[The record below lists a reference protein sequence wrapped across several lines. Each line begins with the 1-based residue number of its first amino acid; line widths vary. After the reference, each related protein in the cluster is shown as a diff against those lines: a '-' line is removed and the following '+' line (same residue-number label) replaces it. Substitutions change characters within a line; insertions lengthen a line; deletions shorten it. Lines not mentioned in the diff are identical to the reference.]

1 MRIIYSEYL
10 KYCLGGIAA
19 ALSFPPFFIFPCFFL
34 SLGWFFWK
42 IYEEKS
48 SKVLLK
54 TLCYW
59 FAFFVVN
66 LYWLVIPLT
75 FDIYK
80 YWFLIPVAAV
90 GAPIFLAS
98 YFCIPVYFMKKYG
111 VTLFRSAVIFIL
123 CNFFMTYFFGKW
135 FPGFPWLLP
144 GYIWNFCI
152 ATMQSLSLW
161 GIYGQSFITWVVG
174 TLLGIALLK
183 YKHKQ
188 KYYIPLG
195 CAISI
200 FIVLLIF
207 GIWRLSNYPTT
218 YTNYSARIVKVS
230 INQNQ
235 KKKQRY
241 QQLKTYLNYCNHVNG
256 NFIVNPKKYDEQ
268 GHLDFIIWPE
278 ASVPYLFRDNFYEL
292 KKELSS
298 KLFENEYLIAGAV
311 RQDELNNK
319 IYNSVIVMD
328 AFQEVI
334 GKYDKQHLV
343 PFGEYIPGRKYIPET
358 FQAVANTIGD
368 FDVGTTSKIINLKGL
383 KAVICI
389 CYEAVFP
396 NEIIPPCEDGDVI
409 INITND
415 SWFGYSSALSQHLQI
430 VRARAVE
437 EGLPLIRATGFGI
450 AAVFDS
456 CGREIC
462 SLPTSYSGVMDFY
475 IPNKIN
481 PTVFS
486 IVSRLR

>member
-1 MRIIYSEYL
+1 
-10 KYCLGGIAA
+10 
-19 ALSFPPFFIFPCFFL
+19 
-34 SLGWFFWK
+34 
-42 IYEEKS
+42 
-48 SKVLLK
+48 
-54 TLCYW
+54 
-59 FAFFVVN
+59 
-66 LYWLVIPLT
+66 
-75 FDIYK
+75 
-80 YWFLIPVAAV
+80 
-90 GAPIFLAS
+90 
-98 YFCIPVYFMKKYG
+98 
-111 VTLFRSAVIFIL
+111 
-123 CNFFMTYFFGKW
+123 
-135 FPGFPWLLP
+135 
-144 GYIWNFCI
+144 
-152 ATMQSLSLW
+152 
-161 GIYGQSFITWVVG
+161 
-174 TLLGIALLK
+174 
-183 YKHKQ
+183 
-188 KYYIPLG
+188 
-195 CAISI
+195 
-200 FIVLLIF
+200 
-207 GIWRLSNYPTT
+207 
-218 YTNYSARIVKVS
+218 
-230 INQNQ
+230 
-235 KKKQRY
+235 
-241 QQLKTYLNYCNHVNG
+241 
-256 NFIVNPKKYDEQ
+256 
-268 GHLDFIIWPE
+268 
-278 ASVPYLFRDNFYEL
+278 
-292 KKELSS
+292 
-298 KLFENEYLIAGAV
+298 
-311 RQDELNNK
+311 
-319 IYNSVIVMD
+319 MD